1 MFGIPRPDVCL
12 KPGIVNSSKQFN
24 TLFRGLLSSPCYKKI
39 NFRQRTRPKM
49 LRYVSGYALALE
61 LTINISVDRGDV
73 HIQVASDELPQKGVF
88 PGEKWVSYS

>member
-1 MFGIPRPDVCL
+1 
-12 KPGIVNSSKQFN
+12 
-24 TLFRGLLSSPCYKKI
+24 
-39 NFRQRTRPKM
+39 M